1 MHEVHLTP
9 HVKSLLVALLKATVH
24 MVIFYLGYSP
34 SYLCSVAHLTLSATQ
49 MRAFPAERRQ
59 QTVDSIYRN

>member
-34 SYLCSVAHLTLSATQ
+34 SYFALLLISHC
-49 MRAFPAERRQ
+49 Q
-59 QTVDSIYRN
+59 QLK